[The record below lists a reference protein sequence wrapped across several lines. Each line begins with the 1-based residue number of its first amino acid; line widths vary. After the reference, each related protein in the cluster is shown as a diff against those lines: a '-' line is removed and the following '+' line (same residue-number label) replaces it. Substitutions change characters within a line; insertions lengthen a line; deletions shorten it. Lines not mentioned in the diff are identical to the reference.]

1 MKHFKKLALFLLI
14 SVLAT
19 GCALSEK
26 DDNGRMEASGTI
38 EANEVVVAA
47 EIAGKVISFSV
58 GEGQFVQSGQEIA
71 RIDDTVLQW
80 QVKQA
85 EAAVAAAEA
94 RLGETKK
101 GSRLEQIRQAE
112 ATAAQVRAL
121 VEGARKALLTAQKD
135 YERLKE
141 LYEEGAVTERQL
153 EAARAKVDAA
163 QSHLDAVS
171 SQYRAAREQSK
182 LVMAGATKETISA
195 LEAGLE
201 QAVAAW
207 EIAKAQLEKAV
218 IKAPADGVV
227 TEKLINEGEF
237 VNPGTPLAVIT
248 DLDHLWL
255 EVYIPEAELG
265 KVIIG
270 QDARVS
276 VDAFPG
282 ETFKGKVTY
291 ISQEAEFTP
300 KNVQTRKER
309 TNMVFMVKVALENA
323 GGKLKPGMPADVVF
337 VE

>member
-1 MKHFKKLALFLLI
+1 MKYFKKLALFLLI

-19 GCALSEK
+19 GCALLEK

-153 EAARAKVDAA
+153 EAARAKVYAA

-182 LVMAGATKETISA
+182 LVKAGATKETISA

-207 EIAKAQLEKAV
+207 KIAKAQLEKAV

-265 KVIIG
+265 KVKIG
-270 QDARVS
+270 QAARVS

-309 TNMVFMVKVALENA
+309 TNMVFRVKVALENA

>member
-58 GEGQFVQSGQEIA
+58 GEGQSVQSGQEIA

-94 RLGETKK
+94 RLGETQK

-112 ATAAQVRAL
+112 ATAAQVLAL

-153 EAARAKVDAA
+153 EAVRAKVDAA

-182 LVMAGATKETISA
+182 LVKAGATRETISA

-237 VNPGTPLAVIT
+237 VNPGTPLVVIT